1 MRIISSTRL
10 FCRVAALLAVV
21 ACQSAFAQS
30 SFTAGGVNFA
40 DTLGYTK
47 PRFLPLAVPDEA
59 SVTNKY
65 YVNFSGGS
73 GSTCS
78 QSAPC
83 ASLNSVAGKA
93 GTSGG
98 PAYVYVKG
106 NGYLNITSGTLNGAA
121 GKEVVIKPWPGD
133 STPTVWTAQGG
144 CARTAANTISASG
157 VHHVI
162 IDGGPDMLIRFKGSG
177 CTSDQNGYTVV
188 VASNDVTLYRVRIDA
203 AGSGGP
209 ALGPAVGSGTRQSNF
224 KFINSEIYGAT
235 RYYGVYAG
243 GGTGCTAGDTSYT
256 NMEFRNNVFRDIDGR
271 GIQLEP
277 RANSDGAIIDGNA
290 FHNIG
295 YNRSGAQ
302 NISSAV
308 QPASSCGGTTDH
320 VVVSNNIAFD
330 LGGGFARVDY
340 GLSAASNFKIINNT
354 VYDYANATPVEL
366 ASHAVTASSD
376 GYKAEVRNN
385 IFLGPANGGVF
396 ALNRSG
402 GFVTSDNLCESGEPC
417 GSSAVASTAANALVS
432 LSTSSSSFLFPKGAA
447 IGSGLVQ
454 SGFQV
459 EYLGK
464 ARSAV
469 GSATDVGAVSA
480 GGLRQSMPPSSVQAN

>member
-1 MRIISSTRL
+1 MRNMSFAKIVFLASAVSAAA
-10 FCRVAALLAVV
+10 FCQGAL
-21 ACQSAFAQS
+21 AQS
-30 SFTAGGVNFA
+30 LTDGGVNFA
-40 DTLGYTK
+40 DSLGYTK
-47 PRFLPLAVPDEA
+47 PRFLPISVPDEA
-59 SVTNKY
+59 SATNKY
-65 YVNFSGGS
+65 YVNLSSGS

-83 ASLNSVAGKA
+83 GSLNSVSGKA

-98 PAYVYVKG
+98 TAYIYVKG
-106 NGYLNITSGTLNGAA
+106 NGYLNLTSGTLAGAT

-144 CARTAANTISASG
+144 CSRPAANTISASG
-157 VHHVI
+157 VHNVI

-177 CTSDQNGYTVV
+177 CTNDQNGYTLV
-188 VASNDVTLYRVRIDA
+188 VASDDITLYRVRIDA
-203 AGSGGP
+203 AGSAGP
-209 ALGPAVGSGTRQSNF
+209 ALGPAVGSGTHQVNF
-224 KFINSEIYGAT
+224 KFINSEIYGAS

-243 GGTGCTAGDTSYT
+243 GGTGCAAGDTSFQ

-295 YNRSGAQ
+295 YNRSGSQ

-308 QPASSCGGTTDH
+308 QPASSCGGMTDH
-320 VVVSNNIAFD
+320 VTISNNIGFD

-340 GLSAASNFKIINNT
+340 GLSAAANFKIIDNT
-354 VYDYANATPVEL
+354 VYDYANASPVEL
-366 ASHAVTASSD
+366 GSHAITASSD

-385 IFLGPANGGVF
+385 ILLAPANGGVF
-396 ALNRSG
+396 AINRGS
-402 GFVTSDNLCESGEPC
+402 GFVTSDNLCESGMSC
-417 GSSAVASTAANALVS
+417 GASAVTSTASNALMSVDAN
-432 LSTSSSSFLFPKGAA
+432 STSFLFPKGAA
-447 IGSGLVQ
+447 LGAAVVQ
-454 SGFQV
+454 SGFEI

-464 ARSAV
+464 ARTAA
-469 GSATDVGAVSA
+469 GTATDVGAVSS
-480 GGLRQSMPPSSVQAN
+480 GGMLRSMPPTNVKAN